1 MLGMKKHLKDTE
13 NMFKHLIGD
22 FGHIRP
28 LPATIYIYVKIPKN
42 RKNHDFSNFEYVL
55 RGGLKHQ
62 NWTKISPL
70 DPPKASETIY

>member
-28 LPATIYIYVKIPKN
+28 LPATIYICENPK
-42 RKNHDFSNFEYVL
+42 
-55 RGGLKHQ
+55 
-62 NWTKISPL
+62 T
-70 DPPKASETIY
+70 PKKSQKS